1 MALLEGKS
9 PTEKKKIIAAGVLG
23 LIALIALYLAFGR
36 SSSTTASSKD
46 GAKPKPTASS
56 SSSSDKGD
64 VVMPPVSQQNQV
76 YESTPIVYDADNSYA
91 PEPGRNIFAF
101 HEPDPP
107 CPTCP
112 APTPKPTEVK
122 TPPPAPTPFILV
134 NSASPQTVYA
144 GSKGFRLEVTGDKFS
159 PDTRLYF
166 SQTELPTT
174 FINEQK
180 LVADIPANFIA
191 QEGPKQIMAQTTDG
205 KKYSNQVT
213 MLVQAPP
220 KPTVQYIGM
229 IGRKRYN
236 NDTAYFTES
245 EKSTPFGLRLN
256 DILSNRF
263 RLIAITP
270 ADVTFQDV
278 DLGFKHRVAITRQ
291 VPGAGGGPPGKG
303 SPGDFGSVPFDSG
316 GGNIA
321 PGDIPGIP
329 NNIQRFQPGQPGAPA
344 LAAPQKMPEKKD
356 VDDKGNDDDN

>member
-1 MALLEGKS
+1 MAVLEGKS

-23 LIALIALYLAFGR
+23 LIALVALYLAFGR
-36 SSSTTASSKD
+36 SSGTTASTK
-46 GAKPKPTASS
+46 GIPTPKPTAGSTS
-56 SSSSDKGD
+56 GD

-76 YESTPIVYDADNSYA
+76 YESTPIVYEAGSSFA

-101 HEPDPP
+101 YEPPEKCRGDN
-107 CPTCP
+107 CP
-112 APTPKPTEVK
+112 PTPTPPPPPIK
-122 TPPPAPTPFILV
+122 TPPPATPYPILI
-134 NSASPQTVYA
+134 NSASPMTVYA
-144 GSKGFRLEVTGDKFS
+144 GSKGFRMEVTGDKFS

-236 NDTAYFTES
+236 NDTAYFTEND
-245 EKSTPFGLRLN
+245 KSTPFGARLN
-256 DILSNRF
+256 DILNNRF
-263 RLIAITP
+263 RLISITP
-270 ADVTFQDV
+270 TEVMFQDV

-291 VPGAGGGPPGKG
+291 VPGSGGAPGKG
-303 SPGDFGSVPFDSG
+303 GSPSDFGNVPFDPG
-316 GGNIA
+316 GSIS
-321 PGDIPGIP
+321 PGEIPGIP
-329 NNIQRFQPGQPGAPA
+329 NNIQRFQPGQPGAPSM
-344 LAAPQKMPEKKD
+344 AAPQKMPEKKD
-356 VDDKGNDDDN
+356 VDDKDDGDN